1 MLSSHPF
8 TPPKLSAYV
17 DEAKTYA
24 AEYTL
29 QTLGIPTD
37 GADTPTTAAAAAAAS
52 AAAFPGMEKSRQKWH
67 HVKRV
72 GKPYLVPCTHRGV
85 CEHHLQ

>member
-1 MLSSHPF
+1 MLTLTVLSSHAF

-37 GADTPTTAAAAAAAS
+37 GASAPTAAAAAAS
-52 AAAFPGMEKSRQKWH
+52 AAAFPGMKTLGQKWH
-67 HVKRV
+67 AAQSVLETLL
-72 GKPYLVPCTHRGV
+72 GALGS
-85 CEHHLQ
+85 

>member
-29 QTLGIPTD
+29 QALGITTD
-37 GADTPTTAAAAAAAS
+37 AADAQTAAAATAS
-52 AAAFPGMEKSRQKWH
+52 ATAFPGLEKIEPEMTPYRECLGDPLGYH
-67 HVKRV
+67 GLDRV
-72 GKPYLVPCTHRGV
+72 V
-85 CEHHLQ
+85 CELHLP

>member
-1 MLSSHPF
+1 MLALIVLSSHAF

-37 GADTPTTAAAAAAAS
+37 GASAPTAAGAAAS
-52 AAAFPGMEKSRQKWH
+52 AAAFPGMKILGQKGRPAES
-67 HVKRV
+67 VLETLLGTRDS
-72 GKPYLVPCTHRGV
+72 
-85 CEHHLQ
+85 

>member
-1 MLSSHPF
+1 MLTLPVLSSHAF

-29 QTLGIPTD
+29 QSLGIPIE
-37 GADTPTTAAAAAAAS
+37 GASAPTAAAAAAS
-52 AAAFPGMEKSRQKWH
+52 AAAFPGMNILNQKGH
-67 HVKRV
+67 PAESVLESLL
-72 GKPYLVPCTHRGV
+72 GTMDA
-85 CEHHLQ
+85 